1 MASSTKLFR
10 PQEDLKMY
18 AIKHLF
24 DETTMSHVFD
34 TAWTLSRSFCGNVLS
49 AHVPGMFVVNGR
61 RGRYRA
67 VSITE
72 DRCELG
78 CEHCKGTLL
87 KTMLHAG
94 DAAALKKIGLQ
105 ASARGDSGIL
115 ISGGCDF
122 GGKLPWDDFYGA
134 IAYLKQ
140 HTSLKITVHTGI
152 IDYSTALSLKHA
164 GVDQALVDVIGD
176 ELTAALVYHLPNG
189 VDLIKRSM
197 ENLARA
203 DLETVPHILFGL
215 HYGMERGEAQA
226 LNTIGSFPIKKYV
239 VVVLMPMPGTPMSE
253 ATPPSP
259 VQVAMFLANARIK
272 YPSLQSSLG
281 CARPRGHY
289 RRQLDV
295 LAVRAGI
302 NSIALPSDRA
312 LEFARDKG
320 LEIVFRESCCSL
332 GQYDAPRPTW
342 PPQERQLGP

>member
-1 MASSTKLFR
+1 MPSSTKLFTSR
-10 PQEDLKMY
+10 EDFKMNTIEQLY
-18 AIKHLF
+18 

-34 TAWTLSRSFCGNVLS
+34 RAWALSRFFCGNILS

-78 CEHCKGTLL
+78 CEHCKGKLL

-94 DAAALKKIGLQ
+94 DAAALKKIGLE

-115 ISGGCDF
+115 ISGGCDL
-122 GGKLPWDDFYGA
+122 GGKLPWDDFCGA
-134 IAYLKQ
+134 IAYLKK
-140 HTSLKITVHTGI
+140 HTSLKISVHTGI
-152 IDYSTALSLKHA
+152 IDYSTALILKHA

-215 HYGMERGEAQA
+215 HYGAERGETHA
-226 LNTIGSFPIKKYV
+226 LNIIGSFPIRKYV

-289 RRQLDV
+289 RRNLDV
-295 LAVRAGI
+295 LAVRAGV

-320 LEIVFRESCCSL
+320 LEIVSRESCCSL
-332 GQYDAPRPTW
+332 G
-342 PPQERQLGP
+342 